1 MTGEDQSLRARALQA
16 LAETLDVEQTLE
28 RVPGLTR
35 AALKALLL
43 EAAARGE
50 ATPVSGRARRVIVY
64 SDGASRGNPG
74 PSGAGALVT
83 SADGRVL
90 SRVSKFLGEMTNNMA
105 EYTALLIA
113 LKQAQQAGA
122 EEVTVRADSELLIEQ
137 LNGRYKVKSEALRI
151 LHGAAMDLLS
161 SFKRW
166 KAGHI
171 PREKNQEADR
181 LANQAIDERA

>member
-1 MTGEDQSLRARALQA
+1 MTGDDRSLRARALHA
-16 LAETLDVEQTLE
+16 LAETLDVEQTLA

-35 AALKALLL
+35 DALKALLL
-43 EAAARGE
+43 EAVAHGE
-50 ATPVSGRARRVIVY
+50 APAVSGRARRVIVY

-83 SADGRVL
+83 SPDGRVL
-90 SRVSKFLGEMTNNMA
+90 SRASKFLGEMTNNMA
-105 EYTALLIA
+105 EYTALLIG
-113 LKQAQQAGA
+113 LKEAQKAGA
-122 EEVTVRADSELLIEQ
+122 DDVTIRADSELLIEQ
-137 LNGRYKVKSEALRI
+137 LNGRYKVKKETLQI

-166 KAGHI
+166 KASHI

-181 LANQAIDERA
+181 LANQAIDHHA